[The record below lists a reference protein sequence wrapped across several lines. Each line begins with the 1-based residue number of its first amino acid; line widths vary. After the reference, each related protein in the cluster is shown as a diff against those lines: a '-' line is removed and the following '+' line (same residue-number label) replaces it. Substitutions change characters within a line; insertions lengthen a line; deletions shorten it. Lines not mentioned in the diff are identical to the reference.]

1 MSRFALFL
9 ALCLVVASP
18 AVFAQDRVAVG
29 AYADY
34 FRLSQTDTN
43 FAGLGGRLGVGLG
56 HRVMLEAEMS
66 YDFNQV
72 FTESFNNGGSIT
84 VNRSNYRLLHGL
96 FGPKF
101 ALGHT
106 NFHPFVTVKGGFVD
120 VMFDAAPATLGTFV
134 SNVQNLRD
142 KNVMGSLYPGGGIE
156 GRIGPIGL
164 RLEVG
169 DEIYFNSGTH
179 NNFRASFGPYIRF

>member
-1 MSRFALFL
+1 
-9 ALCLVVASP
+9 
-18 AVFAQDRVAVG
+18 
-29 AYADY
+29 
-34 FRLSQTDTN
+34 
-43 FAGLGGRLGVGLG
+43 
-56 HRVMLEAEMS
+56 
-66 YDFNQV
+66 
-72 FTESFNNGGSIT
+72 
-84 VNRSNYRLLHGL
+84 
-96 FGPKF
+96 
-101 ALGHT
+101 LGHT

-134 SNVQNLRD
+134 SNVQNLRH